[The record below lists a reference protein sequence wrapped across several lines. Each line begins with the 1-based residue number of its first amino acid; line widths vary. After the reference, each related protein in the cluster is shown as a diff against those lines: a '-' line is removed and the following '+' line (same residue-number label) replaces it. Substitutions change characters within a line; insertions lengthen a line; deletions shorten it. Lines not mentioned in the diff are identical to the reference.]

1 MPNTL
6 TKEIRHTA
14 LWGGG
19 VARLAGGTEGTW
31 IGIPTGVVNVN
42 AEFGSSS
49 SPDATYTLSST
60 ADDLCSVIWQA
71 LDNIH
76 VRKCRIWHGQGYTSN
91 TTHGCCLM
99 RYDIDA
105 DGDLTNGVETGA
117 ATTNANSDDYSML
130 RYTTCPI
137 NAANAIVTSDQV
149 LIAMVNPL
157 DNANA
162 GMTAKCIIEYT

>member
-1 MPNTL
+1 MANTL
-6 TKEIRHTA
+6 TKMVRHTA

-19 VARLAGGTEGTW
+19 LPRTTGLDGIW
-31 IGIPTGVVNVN
+31 LGIPTGHLN
-42 AEFGSSS
+42 ANPQFGTSA
-49 SPDATYTLSST
+49 SPDTTYGILST

-137 NAANAIVTSDQV
+137 NAANATVTSDQV

>member
-19 VARLAGGTEGTW
+19 LARTTGQDGKWL
-31 IGIPTGVVNVN
+31 GIPTGHPNTI
-42 AEFGSSS
+42 ALFGTSS
-49 SPDATYTLSST
+49 SPDATYTVGST
-60 ADDLCSVIWQA
+60 ADDLGGVIWQA

-117 ATTNANSDDYSML
+117 VATNANSDDYSML

-162 GMTAKCIIEYT
+162 GMTAKCIIQYT